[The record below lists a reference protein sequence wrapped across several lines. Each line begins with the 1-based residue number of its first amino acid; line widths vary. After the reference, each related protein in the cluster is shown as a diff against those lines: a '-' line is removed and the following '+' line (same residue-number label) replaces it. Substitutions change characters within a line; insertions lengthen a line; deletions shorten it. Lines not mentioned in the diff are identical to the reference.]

1 MSSVRGR
8 DVLSEARERLFALL
22 HCRRCGRALDDRIA
36 TADPSMPPSMTRMD
50 SQAVKAGSLEWAL
63 WTGATRLACLGLF
76 ATLVGACGEPL
87 ETSARARFVGN
98 YACPADQVT
107 VRPVGND
114 YFQILDVVGCGK
126 EAQYRCAPGRFG
138 TKGTYDFSQGPNSCV
153 PRDRTA
159 YRATDGTVHE
169 GWESP
174 SSRYEGQVPLE
185 VQRAQ
190 REAAVS
196 SAAHDIP
203 CDPASTAALDGE
215 MVEGCG
221 QRVTY
226 RTVAEVIPTTPGHF
240 VIKEGYRY
248 TLVGR
253 VAIPGGATPGPGGTP
268 PSDSTLV
275 PSPSPAP
282 TVR

>member
-1 MSSVRGR
+1 M
-8 DVLSEARERLFALL
+8 REEREMK
-22 HCRRCGRALDDRIA
+22 
-36 TADPSMPPSMTRMD
+36 S
-50 SQAVKAGSLEWAL
+50 GSLEWAL
-63 WTGATRLACLGLF
+63 WTGANRLASFGLV

-87 ETSARARFVGN
+87 ESSARARFVGN
-98 YACPADQVT
+98 YACPADQIT

-138 TKGTYDFSQGPNSCV
+138 AKGTYDFSRGANSCV

-174 SSRYEGQVPLE
+174 ISRYEGQVSLE
-185 VQRAQ
+185 VQMAQ
-190 REAAVS
+190 REAAIA
-196 SAAHDIP
+196 SAVHDIP

-226 RTVAEVIPTTPGHF
+226 RTVAEVIPTSPGHF
-240 VIKEGYRY
+240 VIREGYRY

-253 VAIPGGATPGPGGTP
+253 VAIPGGATPSPGGTP
-268 PSDSTLV
+268 SA
-275 PSPSPAP
+275 PSPSATPPSPALNA
-282 TVR
+282 R